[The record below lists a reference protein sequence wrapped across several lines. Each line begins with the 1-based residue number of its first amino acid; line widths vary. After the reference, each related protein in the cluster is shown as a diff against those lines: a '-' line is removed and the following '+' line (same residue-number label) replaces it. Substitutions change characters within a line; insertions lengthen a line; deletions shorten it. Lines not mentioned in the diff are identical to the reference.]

1 MCGYAEVY
9 TQGLEY
15 SLINGGEE
23 YKVTGIG
30 TAEGAIVV
38 PRSYE
43 GKPVTKIADYA
54 FMSEGSVTEVVI
66 PDSVIEIGSYT

>member
-1 MCGYAEVY
+1 MEYA
-9 TQGLEY
+9 
-15 SLINGGEE
+15 LINDGEE
-23 YKVTGIG
+23 YEVTGIG

-54 FMSEGSVTEVVI
+54 FMSKGLVTEVVI
-66 PDSVIEIGSYT
+66 PNSVIEIGSYT